1 MRIAWWLH
9 RNIGM
14 SKRERVRRA
23 REAAARKTAYLLPR
37 EVAKWA
43 AVRVMVN
50 ATHGEYENQVLPE
63 LLATDALAR
72 WGD

>member
-1 MRIAWWLH
+1 MRIAWWLC

-23 REAAARKTAYLLPR
+23 REAAERKAAYLLPR

-50 ATHGEYENQVLPE
+50 ATTGEHSDQIVPE
-63 LLATDALAR
+63 LLAVDALKR
-72 WGD
+72 WEQ